1 MSDDLKSQIKSG
13 GIWLFFTNLLTIGSQ
28 LFSVAVLSR
37 ILLPKDF
44 GLQGIGILLMDLTVV
59 FTYPFINKSIVL
71 RKDITKEYI
80 GTASVLSV
88 ILTSIVGLF
97 FIVAAPL
104 IAVFFKQNNVEF
116 IVRCIGIVFL
126 IKGIYQPYQSL
137 FEKEL
142 RFKEISNINLIAY
155 WIGYFFIPISF
166 AYFGWGYKSLI
177 FGLVAY
183 EACFLIYYIVKSKII
198 FSYFRPKLAKEIMS
212 DARHLIVQAAG
223 NKLATNGDYLI
234 ISKFLGPI
242 SLGLYAQAYKIMKMP
257 TNIIGN
263 VINNLSFASLSKI
276 NEDNEKLKRA
286 FTYSSF
292 ILALFS
298 FPIFFLTL
306 LFSKEI
312 ILILLGAKWIQTASV
327 LQILAFGIFLRMS
340 YKIPGTILKAK
351 QKFALTA
358 RIQIIYAFNI
368 ILFSF
373 LLLKFD
379 IEGVALGTL
388 VALIF
393 QYAQLT
399 FYVCK
404 ELEMKWTEFTNAL
417 IRPILFAS
425 SLFTIALVM
434 KAFYQH
440 VLHLDGVVP
449 FIVVVLILLLLSII
463 IIKKLGSKLLG
474 ENYDWWLQNFKTNK
488 GKNSKKVKKAVAAS

>member
-13 GIWLFFTNLLTIGSQ
+13 GIWLFITNILTIGSQ
-28 LFSVAVLSR
+28 LFSVAILSR
-37 ILLPKDF
+37 LLLPKDF
-44 GLQGIGILLMDLTVV
+44 GQQGIGILLMDLTVV

-71 RKDITKEYI
+71 KKELTKEYI

-88 ILTSIVGLF
+88 ILTSLVGLIF
-97 FIVAAPL
+97 FFGAPI
-104 IAVFFKQNNVEF
+104 IAGFFKQNNVEF
-116 IVRCIGIVFL
+116 IVKCIGIVFF
-126 IKGIYQPYQSL
+126 IKGIYQPYQSM

-142 RFKEISNINLIAY
+142 KFKEISNINLIAY
-155 WIGYFFIPISF
+155 WIGYFFVPISL

-177 FGLVAY
+177 IGLVAY
-183 EACFLIYYIVKSKII
+183 ETSFLAYYLIKSKIT
-198 FSYFRPKLAKEIMS
+198 FAYFNPQLAKEIMS
-212 DARHLIVQAAG
+212 DARHLIIQAAG

-312 ILILLGAKWIQTASV
+312 ILILLGAKWLPTAGV

-373 LLLKFD
+373 LLIKFD
-379 IEGVALGTL
+379 IEGVAVGTL
-388 VALIF
+388 IALIF

-399 FYVCK
+399 YYVCK
-404 ELEMKWTEFTNAL
+404 ELNMKWIEFMNAL
-417 IRPILFAS
+417 IRPVVFAT
-425 SLFTIALVM
+425 SLFVIALLM
-434 KAFYQH
+434 KVFYQNI
-440 VLHLDGVVP
+440 LHFEGVVP
-449 FIVVVLILLLLSII
+449 FVVVVSILLLFSFLV
-463 IIKKLGSKLLG
+463 IKKFGSKLLG
-474 ENYDWWLQNFKTNK
+474 ENYDWWLQNFKT
-488 GKNSKKVKKAVAAS
+488 KKEKKDKKMKKATMA

>member
-1 MSDDLKSQIKSG
+1 MSDDLKSQIKKG
-13 GIWLFFTNLLTIGSQ
+13 GIWLFLTNILTIGSQ
-28 LFSVAVLSR
+28 LFSVAILSR
-37 ILLPKDF
+37 LLLPKDF

-71 RKDITKEYI
+71 KKDISKEYI
-80 GTASVLSV
+80 GTASILSV
-88 ILTSIVGLF
+88 ILTSLVGLI
-97 FIVAAPL
+97 FIFAAPL
-104 IAVFFKQNNVEF
+104 IALFFKQNNVEF
-116 IVRCIGIVFL
+116 IVQCIGIVFF

-142 RFKEISNINLIAY
+142 KFKEISNINLIAY
-155 WIGYFFIPISF
+155 WIGYFFVPISL
-166 AYFGWGYKSLI
+166 AYLGWGYKSLI
-177 FGLVAY
+177 IGLVAY
-183 EACFLIYYIVKSKII
+183 EASFLIYYLIKSKIT
-198 FSYFRPKLAKEIMS
+198 FSYFQPHLAKEIMS
-212 DARHLIVQAAG
+212 DARHLIVQAVG

-312 ILILLGAKWIQTASV
+312 ILILLGEKWLQTAGV
-327 LQILAFGIFLRMS
+327 LQILSFGIFLRMS

-358 RIQIIYAFNI
+358 RIQVIYAFNI
-368 ILFSF
+368 ILFS
-373 LLLKFD
+373 LLLIKFD
-379 IEGVALGTL
+379 IEGVAVGTL
-388 VALIF
+388 LALIF

-399 FYVCK
+399 YYVCK
-404 ELEMKWTEFTNAL
+404 ELGMNWLEFIKAL
-417 IRPILFAS
+417 IRPILLATT
-425 SLFTIALVM
+425 LFVTAAILKVY
-434 KAFYQH
+434 YQK
-440 VLHLDGVVP
+440 VLHLDGVIP
-449 FIVVVLILLLLSII
+449 FVVVVSVLLLFLFA
-463 IIKKLGSKLLG
+463 IIKKFGSKLLG
-474 ENYDWWLQNFKTNK
+474 ENYDWWLQNFKTKKSNK
-488 GKNSKKVKKAVAAS
+488 KMKKAAAAS